1 MPQVRRQTHRAGC
14 RRFSHSTV
22 AHTSS
27 KDTQKASLLPSVN
40 SMPIA
45 VSALTMGLSDAQVLK
60 YCQDR
65 YMDSYRL
72 ELTSAH
78 SKRLLRLEF
87 PKSKVAKQ
95 PSISG
100 RWLSMAPPCA
110 ALAQSESK
118 ARFFERL
125 GLRDDDQNHRS
136 IYTMMKVRSCV
147 KPNDLSANIVAQEE
161 AVEGRRRLT
170 EDKEALLPEL
180 RNTGLEPPYSH
191 AHVTETAIH
200 REILR
205 IYQRARPETRQVYD
219 LGRDLERV
227 EEENWV
233 IRWMLWHVFR
243 KQREFSRP

>member
-1 MPQVRRQTHRAGC
+1 
-14 RRFSHSTV
+14 
-22 AHTSS
+22 
-27 KDTQKASLLPSVN
+27 
-40 SMPIA
+40 
-45 VSALTMGLSDAQVLK
+45 
-60 YCQDR
+60 
-65 YMDSYRL
+65 
-72 ELTSAH
+72 
-78 SKRLLRLEF
+78 
-87 PKSKVAKQ
+87 
-95 PSISG
+95 ISG

-136 IYTMMKVRSCV
+136 IYTMMK
-147 KPNDLSANIVAQEE
+147 EE

-180 RNTGLEPPYSH
+180 RNTGSEPPYSH

-243 KQREFSRP
+243 YRDNRNRNRKGLGSNANSPDHDDYGDDDSSPAPSATRNTPNATSTRGPSRYWDPVRDR

>member
-1 MPQVRRQTHRAGC
+1 
-14 RRFSHSTV
+14 
-22 AHTSS
+22 
-27 KDTQKASLLPSVN
+27 
-40 SMPIA
+40 
-45 VSALTMGLSDAQVLK
+45 
-60 YCQDR
+60 
-65 YMDSYRL
+65 
-72 ELTSAH
+72 
-78 SKRLLRLEF
+78 
-87 PKSKVAKQ
+87 
-95 PSISG
+95 
-100 RWLSMAPPCA
+100 MAPPCA

-136 IYTMMKVRSCV
+136 IYTMMKVRNRATS
-147 KPNDLSANIVAQEE
+147 NDLSAKLVAQEE

-243 KQREFSRP
+243 YRDNRNRNRKGLGSNANSPDHDDYGDDDSSPAPSATRNTPSKSVSSYQRRISID

>member
-1 MPQVRRQTHRAGC
+1 
-14 RRFSHSTV
+14 
-22 AHTSS
+22 
-27 KDTQKASLLPSVN
+27 
-40 SMPIA
+40 
-45 VSALTMGLSDAQVLK
+45 
-60 YCQDR
+60 
-65 YMDSYRL
+65 
-72 ELTSAH
+72 
-78 SKRLLRLEF
+78 
-87 PKSKVAKQ
+87 
-95 PSISG
+95 
-100 RWLSMAPPCA
+100 MAPPCA

-136 IYTMMKVRSCV
+136 IYTMMKVRNSL
-147 KPNDLSANIVAQEE
+147 KSNDVSTKLGAQEE

-243 KQREFSRP
+243 YRDNRNRNRKGLGSNANSPDHDDYGDDDSSPAPSATRNTPSKSVSSCLL

>member
-1 MPQVRRQTHRAGC
+1 
-14 RRFSHSTV
+14 
-22 AHTSS
+22 
-27 KDTQKASLLPSVN
+27 
-40 SMPIA
+40 
-45 VSALTMGLSDAQVLK
+45 
-60 YCQDR
+60 
-65 YMDSYRL
+65 
-72 ELTSAH
+72 
-78 SKRLLRLEF
+78 
-87 PKSKVAKQ
+87 
-95 PSISG
+95 
-100 RWLSMAPPCA
+100 MAPPCA

-136 IYTMMKVRSCV
+136 IYTMMKVRNSL
-147 KPNDLSANIVAQEE
+147 KSNDVSAKLGAQEE

-243 KQREFSRP
+243 YRDNRNRNRKGPGSNANSPDHDDYGDEDSSPAPSATRNTPSKSVSSCRLRTSMY